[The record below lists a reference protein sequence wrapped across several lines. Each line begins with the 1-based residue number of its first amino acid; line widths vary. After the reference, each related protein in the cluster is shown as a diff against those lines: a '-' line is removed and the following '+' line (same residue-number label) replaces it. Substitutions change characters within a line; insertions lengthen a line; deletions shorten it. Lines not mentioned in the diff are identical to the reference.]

1 MLSIWDPD
9 FFCLHGDKNLLSFH
23 PLQVVKEEPGG
34 KEEVTLENE
43 VSDQG
48 CFTVYWFMS
57 ILNYEHFSYHT
68 TIFSNLM
75 FMRVYT

>member
-1 MLSIWDPD
+1 MLEYQCCQYGILTS
-9 FFCLHGDKNLLSFH
+9 GYMLSFH

-48 CFTVYWFMS
+48 GFTV
-57 ILNYEHFSYHT
+57 
-68 TIFSNLM
+68 
-75 FMRVYT
+75 